1 MVVCYIALGSNLGD
15 RQYNIESAI
24 GSIRSLI
31 NTRVTK
37 VSKIIQTP
45 AQGGPQQGPYLN
57 CVIEIQTTLSPYE
70 LLRRLQKVEV
80 DLGRIRT
87 IRNAPRTIDL
97 DILLYGD
104 AKIQEDSLCI
114 PHPRMLERKFVV
126 EPLREI
132 APDIVE
138 GLRGG
143 KKVVRKQKRTKNK
156 R

>member
-1 MVVCYIALGSNLGD
+1 MVVCYIALGSNLGE

-24 GSIRSLI
+24 RNIRLLI

-57 CVIEIQTTLSPYE
+57 CVIEIQTTLFPHQ
-70 LLRRLQKVEV
+70 LLKRLQKIEV

-87 IRNAPRTIDL
+87 IKNGPRTIDL

-104 AKIQEDSLCI
+104 TKIQEDSLCI
-114 PHPRMLERKFVV
+114 PHPRMLEREFVM
-126 EPLREI
+126 EPLKEI
-132 APDIVE
+132 VPDIVE
-138 GLRGG
+138 GLRG
-143 KKVVRKQKRTKNK
+143 RKALRKSKRVKN
-156 R
+156 RR